1 MMNTNKHPLDI
12 INERLENGYYRKCQP
27 YSYSRDLAF
36 VNYMLGYCSK
46 IDYEIAKSKYDM
58 FNWEQTSIKKGDV
71 L

>member
-1 MMNTNKHPLDI
+1 MKKYKHPLDI
-12 INERLENGYYRKCQP
+12 INKRLENGYYKKCQP

-46 IDYEIAKSKYDM
+46 IDYEIAKAKYEIYNYKTILCR
-58 FNWEQTSIKKGDV
+58 FI